1 MQRTQLIA
9 LTLAIIGLANCQRQP
24 VATEGK
30 LAGNASDCASPG
42 TIRALKQVL
51 FDNVAQQASAANRLI
66 VPNLGVQSVLTIE
79 LPVLDQIDH
88 ETGKIACSGRLS
100 LQFPA
105 SAASLFGGS
114 APVKQDV
121 SYSIQP
127 AAVGSTNVYK
137 IEGAGPLIEA
147 MTTVDL
153 TSWSI
158 WLTAPSAPTPVG
170 DYPPAPTSVGEYAD
184 EGETSAGNAPAPPLP
199 LPPPPPF
206 DLSAALRRDSA
217 LAARFSQLQ
226 DLLSNAE
233 DRDVT
238 GQVRRDYAAAMT
250 LLQDCPDRSCIQA
263 WLSRQEAVLKQW
275 QQ

>member
-1 MQRTQLIA
+1 MTMQRTQLIA

-66 VPNLGVQSVLTIE
+66 VPNLGAQSVLSIE

-137 IEGAGPLIEA
+137 IEGAGPVIEA

-170 DYPPAPTSVGEYAD
+170 EYAD
-184 EGETSAGNAPAPPLP
+184 EGETSAGNAPASP

-206 DLSAALRRDSA
+206 DLSAALRTNSV

-250 LLQDCPDRSCIQA
+250 LLQDCPDRSCVQA